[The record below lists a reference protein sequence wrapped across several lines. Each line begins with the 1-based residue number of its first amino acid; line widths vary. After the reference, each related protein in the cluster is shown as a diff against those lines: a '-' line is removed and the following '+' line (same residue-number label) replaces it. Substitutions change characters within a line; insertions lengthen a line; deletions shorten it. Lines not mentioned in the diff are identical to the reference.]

1 MSEFENI
8 LLKKLTHNGEFF
20 GKVMPI
26 LDSKHFTGI
35 GNKELFKLIKAHYQ
49 EYSSIPELVELVAQ
63 VKNVPNETVR
73 AEIVK
78 TLQAVSATPEAPNV
92 EFLCNETV
100 KFIKDSLY
108 LEALMIGSEGL
119 QERNDEKK
127 LKAQQILEE
136 RAKISIDSDLGLDFD
151 DIDTMIEYYST
162 KQTGIRTQHK
172 ELNKRLG
179 PGFIP
184 GTLSLLLAASGV
196 GKSLMM
202 TDIISGV
209 IKKNKNVL
217 LISLEMADKEIM
229 KRVHANAMDLP
240 INSLIDLSRTEGE
253 LAKIRKGS
261 DREPPREIVTKEQ
274 VITAYNKMK
283 MDGNTGKLF
292 IKDYP
297 SGSFSGLMLEQLIE
311 SYKIE
316 KNIVFDIVFV
326 DYVGIMKSDRV
337 SPNAGLYSY
346 IKSIAEEVRAVAQK
360 MLIPIISASQLNR
373 GAIGNTDADNSAVSD
388 SIGSVMTAD
397 FMLFL
402 LQDEEMKERGEMILK
417 CTKNRFN
424 GRTDTWMMSVDY
436 TRMRF
441 EDMLVQ
447 GETTLESI
455 SDILMPT
462 TDSLSDDF
470 GIVTAK
476 KQADA
481 EAFAKNEVQAII
493 SEDITKI
500 KAADKKL
507 EKDPFASDLEDI
519 FKELN
524 I

>member
-1 MSEFENI
+1 MTNLSELIKVEVTFE
-8 LLKKLTHNGEFF
+8 
-20 GKVMPI
+20 
-26 LDSKHFTGI
+26 
-35 GNKELFKLIKAHYQ
+35 ELF
-49 EYSSIPELVELVAQ
+49 ELLEFNKNGYYDAQYYNTGDIFVETPTGYTEILGGC
-63 VKNVPNETVR
+63 VKNNLNMLEITIEDGSVYNV
-73 AEIVK
+73 AEEHIFSCKGEEVF
-78 TLQAVSATPEAPNV
+78 A
-92 EFLCNETV
+92 
-100 KFIKDSLY
+100 KD
-108 LEALMIGSEGL
+108 AIT
-119 QERNDEKK
+119 
-127 LKAQQILEE
+127 
-136 RAKISIDSDLGLDFD
+136 
-151 DIDTMIEYYST
+151 IDTRNGSKKIVSKTTINESIGYDINIKSPHWYYT
-162 KQTGIRTQHK
+162 INDVIHH
-172 ELNKRLG
+172 N
-179 PGFIP
+179 
-184 GTLSLLLAASGV
+184 
-196 GKSLMM
+196 SLMM